1 MTDMTELAKR
11 KQPINLAIVHADPDA
26 FLDNFLPWLEITAF
40 LSAHRSGQ
48 VEMPADGLT
57 PALAEQQLAG
67 GITHQIGDD
76 TLVAFAMAAAM
87 KGDKHAVDKVEAGL
101 RERFGPGFPGNA
113 GLWHFRGEIAAP
125 VTLDDHVGQ
134 AGKKM
139 LAGEP
144 TPPPMRNGE
153 TWTVGMRFL
162 ERAMGSNFKSEILY
176 PLALWTRAKW
186 EEVCEAGVA
195 FMAHIEENLPILREA
210 LKEPRNDAAF
220 VANMLLLGAPA
231 VEMDLQD
238 EVQGMLRSLS
248 RR

>member
-11 KQPINLAIVHADPDA
+11 KQPINLAIVHADADA
-26 FLDNFLPWLEITAF
+26 FLDHFLPWLEITAF
-40 LSAHRSGQ
+40 LSALRSGQ
-48 VEMPADGLT
+48 VGMPDDGFT
-57 PALAEQQLAG
+57 PALTEQQLAG

-76 TLVAFAMAAAM
+76 TLVAFAMSASM
-87 KGDKHAVDKVEAGL
+87 KEDREAVDKVEAGL

-139 LAGEP
+139 LSGEP

-153 TWTVGMRFL
+153 AWTVGMRFL
-162 ERAMGSNFKSEILY
+162 ERALGSNFKSEILY
-176 PLALWTRAKW
+176 PLALWTRTRW
-186 EEVCEAGVA
+186 EEVCDKGVG
-195 FMAHIEENLPILREA
+195 FMAHIEDNLPVLREA
-210 LKEPRNDAAF
+210 LQEPRNDAAF

-231 VEMDLQD
+231 VEMDMQD